1 MIGTRLGQ
9 YEIIEEIGKGGMATV
24 FRAYQPNIGRYVAVK
39 IIHRAISSDTRALE
53 RFQREARL
61 IARLEHPHLLPVYD
75 YDGAYEP
82 PYIVMRYLEGGTLK
96 DVLDRGALPLVDISY
111 FMRQT
116 ASALEYA
123 HRQGVVHRDIKPS
136 NIMIDQDGNAFL
148 MDFGIARLAASS
160 AEGLT
165 QTGFAVGTPGYM
177 APEQGMGLDNI
188 DLRADVYSLGVMT
201 YQMITGR
208 MPYSAE
214 TPLAIVMK
222 HINDPVPSVRALNPD
237 LPEALDLAIA
247 KAMAKKP
254 EDRFASAI
262 DFSDELTRAV
272 GKLSSSNLRPDAL
285 RAAARAAVE
294 DIQKRRAER
303 QPEIDATM
311 AEFEAS
317 RSMRR
322 AGKPDTGATRTDPGG
337 PPPGVQPGETL
348 ADEYVPTTIT
358 PTDQRIA
365 RSGTVAS
372 PGRPPTAAQPTVP
385 MPGSSRT
392 PIFIGAGVAAAAV
405 LAVIVLLVATRGD
418 GGASATQTAEAVR
431 AETVAAVVAAAGTST
446 AQANEVNRTQSA
458 RETAQAAI
466 GGENTM
472 IARTAAAGVTSEA
485 QATSQAAVG
494 AENTAL
500 AQTANALIVPTAT
513 STPQPGETLI
523 AQAVTDPPSAT
534 PTATLTPSH
543 TPSPTNTHT
552 PEPTATLRPTETPT
566 PATPV
571 ALSGRALVVRV
582 GPGTQYPAIGNTE
595 PDAALTILG
604 ISDDLAWYQIALAD
618 GTIGWIANNPQF
630 IQTFGNLNIVP
641 NADPPT
647 ETPLPTDTPSN
658 TPTPT
663 DTPTETPTPSDTPT
677 PTDTPTETPL
687 PTDTPS
693 STPTLTDTPTD
704 APTPTPTATET
715 QSIEPV
721 TASFT
726 FAPAP
731 DNPLVIEF
739 LSTSTGPVASYAWDF
754 GDGGTSTEQNPTR
767 TYAAAGAYIVAL
779 TVTGEAG
786 QTNTIRLI
794 ANVFEPTPVAP
805 TAAPTDPPTST
816 PEPAPD
822 AGFPYLEDFEG
833 DNPAS
838 EWDYDASAWT
848 IVDEGS
854 EHYLSGQGSL
864 RQPAVIQGR
873 GAQPWTDSNGIL
885 INFRVFLDP
894 QAVGARV
901 VFNYQ
906 PTTGLYRV
914 LEMFPGLVSLK
925 RNGPTPDLFTR
936 ETEPVLQTI
945 GAPLSSSRWYQLT
958 IWQQNNAIRIYLDG
972 VLLMSVVDN
981 FTPPVTN
988 GQVLLQVTS
997 QTRPIRF
1004 DDFLIQEPS
1013 DTATG
1018 FDAGV
1023 VPGNWR
1029 VNSSESLVT
1038 VNTDAS
1044 GSYLRLAAG
1053 ASVTPLTGDL
1063 TNFTMTCA
1071 VWSENGGYRISLRE
1085 GAQGSVALTTVGG
1098 NLDIT
1103 RVDAS
1108 GGSTPVG
1115 SVANFYNRNRWELL
1129 HIRFIGG
1136 SLDIDRDGVERYSDT
1151 IPSAPEAGLVTFSTP
1166 GSGDIMR
1173 IDYCVIAPAAASSN
1187 ELTRPIFALRDLAIS
1202 RPFRILRSDFDDNF
1216 DEILRTDDYWQDGT
1230 NAAGAFTNDPT
1241 ASEHR
1246 QFLRM
1251 QETNNR
1257 QMWRMLR
1264 DVIGIE
1270 VIESGSSL
1278 ARSTDVYVT
1287 VFARFPVGS
1296 MGGSAWVAVRA
1307 EPTITGASLQ
1317 GYYLVVERTPDGAT
1331 SIVVREVTPTAQ
1343 TEVYRGPLPEGTPDW
1358 IPIEIL
1364 TLDNLVA
1371 FFVNGQLVHSIS
1383 NATQLGGSV
1392 ALGVDAGTTADFDTL
1407 VVRDTS
1413 PHDE

>member
-9 YEIIEEIGKGGMATV
+9 YEIIEEIGRGGMATV

-39 IIHRAISSDTRALE
+39 IIHRAISSDSRALE

-75 YDGAYEP
+75 YDGAHEP

-148 MDFGIARLAASS
+148 MDFGIARLAAGS

-188 DLRADVYSLGVMT
+188 DLRADIYSLGVMA

-208 MPYSAE
+208 MPFSAE

-247 KAMAKKP
+247 KALAKKP

-262 DFSDELTRAV
+262 DFADELTRAV
-272 GKLSSSNLRPDAL
+272 GKLSTSNLRPDAL

-303 QPEIDATM
+303 QPQIDATM

-317 RSMRR
+317 RTLRK
-322 AGKPDTGATRTDPGG
+322 AGRPDTGATRTEPGG
-337 PPPGVQPGETL
+337 PPPGIQPGETL

-365 RSGTVAS
+365 RGGTGTSRQATSPLQPPPVAE
-372 PGRPPTAAQPTVP
+372 PPAPN
-385 MPGSSRT
+385 RT
-392 PIFIGAGVAAAAV
+392 PIFIGAGIAAV
-405 LAVIVLLVATRGD
+405 ALIAVVLVLVLGRGD
-418 GGASATQTAEAVR
+418 GGVSLTQTAQAIQQDQTLGAVI
-431 AETVAAVVAAAGTST
+431 AAAGTATT
-446 AQANEVNRTQSA
+446 AANELNRTESA
-458 RETAQAAI
+458 RQTSQAAM
-466 GGENTM
+466 GNENTM
-472 IARTAAAGVTSEA
+472 IARTAAAGVTSAAQQTA
-485 QATSQAAVG
+485 QAAIG
-494 AENTAL
+494 AESTVFALTAN
-500 AQTANALIVPTAT
+500 AQTAV
-513 STPQPGETLI
+513 
-523 AQAVTDPPSAT
+523 AQAATLPPGVTPSAT
-534 PTATLTPSH
+534 FTPST
-543 TPSPTNTHT
+543 TPSPTATATATATNT
-552 PEPTATLRPTETPT
+552 PEPTNTPQPTDTPRPTETPT
-566 PATPV
+566 PATPIAV
-571 ALSGRALVVRV
+571 SGRALVVRV
-582 GPGTQYPAIGNTE
+582 GPGAQYPSMGNTD
-595 PDAALTILG
+595 PSAPLTILG

-618 GTIGWIANNPQF
+618 GQIGWIANNPQF
-630 IQTFGNLNIVP
+630 IQTFGNLNVVP

-663 DTPTETPTPSDTPT
+663 DTPTETPVPSETPTPTST
-677 PTDTPTETPL
+677 PTDTPP
-687 PTDTPS
+687 PTDTPAPTE
-693 STPTLTDTPTD
+693 TPTATL
-704 APTPTPTATET
+704 TPTPTET
-715 QSIEPV
+715 QVIEPV
-721 TASFT
+721 AAVFT
-726 FAPAP
+726 FAVLPE
-731 DNPLVIEF
+731 NPLSVAFENA
-739 LSTSTGPVASYAWDF
+739 STGPVQAVNWDF
-754 GDGGTSTEQNPTR
+754 GDGAQSTESNPVY
-767 TYAAAGAYIVAL
+767 TYAASGAYIVAL
-779 TVTGEAG
+779 TVTGPDG
-786 QTNTIRLI
+786 QANTVRLI
-794 ANVFEPTPVAP
+794 VNVAEPTPVQP
-805 TAAPTDPPTST
+805 TAAPTDAPTNT
-816 PEPAPD
+816 PEPPPE

-833 DNPAS
+833 DNPAAA
-838 EWDYDASAWT
+838 WDYDASAWT

-864 RQPAVIQGR
+864 RQPAIIQGT
-873 GAQPWTDSNGIL
+873 GAQPWTASNGIL

-914 LEMFPGLVSLK
+914 LEMFPGLVSVK
-925 RNGPTPDLFTR
+925 RNGPVPDLFTR

-945 GAPLSSSRWYQLT
+945 GAPLSSNRWYQMT
-958 IWQQNNAIRIYLDG
+958 IWQQNNSIRIYLDG
-972 VLLMSVVDN
+972 VLLMSVTDN
-981 FTPPVTN
+981 FTPPVSN

-1013 DTATG
+1013 EISTG
-1018 FDAGV
+1018 FDSGV

-1029 VNSSESLVT
+1029 VNSSESLVS
-1038 VNTDAS
+1038 VNTDSS
-1044 GSYLRLAAG
+1044 GSYLRLAPG

-1063 TNFTMTCA
+1063 TNFTMICA

-1085 GAQGSVALTTVGG
+1085 GAQGSIALTTVGG

-1103 RVDAS
+1103 RTDAS
-1108 GGSTPVG
+1108 GGSVPVG
-1115 SVANFYNRNRWELL
+1115 NVANFYNRNRWELL
-1129 HIRFIGG
+1129 HIRFIG
-1136 SLDIDRDGVERYSDT
+1136 STLDIDRDGVERYSDS
-1151 IPSAPEAGLVTFSTP
+1151 IASAPEAGLVTFSTP

-1173 IDYCVIAPAAASSN
+1173 IDYCAIAPAAASSN

-1230 NAAGAFTNDPT
+1230 NAAGTFTNDPNAT
-1241 ASEHR
+1241 EHR

-1251 QETNNR
+1251 QDSSNR
-1257 QMWRMLR
+1257 QQWRILR

-1278 ARSTDVYVT
+1278 ARSTDIYAT
-1287 VFARFPVGS
+1287 VFVRFPVGS

-1307 EPTITGASLQ
+1307 VPTITGASLE
-1317 GYYLVVERTPDGAT
+1317 GYYLVLERAADGTT
-1331 SIVVREVTPTAQ
+1331 SVVIREVTPIAQ
-1343 TEVYRGPLPEGTPDW
+1343 TELYRGAVPAPADGTPTPDW
-1358 IPIEIL
+1358 IPVEIL

-1383 NATQLGGSV
+1383 NATQLGGSL
-1392 ALGVDAGTTADFDTL
+1392 ALGVDPGTSADFDTL